1 MKTAMQQLLERIEAT
16 INNDPIN
23 DLGVGQAMALKL
35 MKSRIKNEWLEAE
48 KEQIMEAFEAGTK
61 EDLFNTWSIP
71 EELYKK
77 EKSAEYFQQTFKSD
91 E

>member
-23 DLGVGQAMALKL
+23 DLGIGQSMALKL

-48 KEQIMEAFEAGTK
+48 KEQIWMAFTDGK
-61 EDLFNTWSIP
+61 VSSIVKNQRTP
-71 EELYKK
+71 EEYYNLTYKS
-77 EKSAEYFQQTFKSD
+77 EE
-91 E
+91 

>member
-35 MKSRIKNEWLEAE
+35 MKSRIKNEWLETE
-48 KEQIMEAFEAGTK
+48 KEQIIEAWK
-61 EDLFNTWSIP
+61 EGDVHGHNYYDNDYN
-71 EELYKK
+71 EE
-77 EKSAEYFQQTFKSD
+77 EKAEQYYNQTFKSD